1 MNAVA
6 EKQHIDECQLNDML
20 NEYLVTWHQWS
31 AEDSIAEGY
40 PSRSPSCALGPAGGD
55 SDGVDMET
63 VDAVIDAIPQPHR
76 TALAFQARNLNS
88 RAQVWSSPRLPAN
101 WEERQ
106 ILLME
111 ARNMFTRGLMEKG
124 VIGG

>member
-1 MNAVA
+1 MNSVA
-6 EKQHIDECQLNDML
+6 EPVHIDECQLNDL
-20 NEYLVTWHQWS
+20 INEILKEWHCWS
-31 AEDSIAEGY
+31 AEYAMASGY
-40 PSRSPSCALGPAGGD
+40 SSRSPSCIAGPVSAG
-55 SDGVDMET
+55 SDGIDTEA

-111 ARNMFTRGLMEKG
+111 ARNMLTRGLMKKG
-124 VIGG
+124 IIGG

>member
-6 EKQHIDECQLNDML
+6 EKQHIDECQLNDLL
-20 NEYLVTWHQWS
+20 NEILREWHSWS
-31 AEDSIAEGY
+31 ANDSVGRGFGRHSA
-40 PSRSPSCALGPAGGD
+40 SCRVGPGGTT
-55 SDGVDMET
+55 SWEVADMET
-63 VDAVIDAIPQPHR
+63 VDAVIDTIPQPHR

-88 RAQVWSSPRLPAN
+88 RAEVWKSPRLPEN

-111 ARNMFTRGLMEKG
+111 ARNMLTRGLIGKG
-124 VIGG
+124 VL

>member
-6 EKQHIDECQLNDML
+6 EKQHIDECQLNDLL

-40 PSRSPSCALGPAGGD
+40 PSRSPSCALGPAGC
-55 SDGVDMET
+55 SDEAADMET
-63 VDAVIDAIPQPHR
+63 VDAVIDAIPQPQR
-76 TALAFQARNLNS
+76 TALAFQARNLSS

-111 ARNMFTRGLMEKG
+111 ARNMFTRGLIAKG
-124 VIGG
+124 LIGG